1 MNVLTKKC
9 VFCPIT
15 QTWTL
20 KPALIEVHSR
30 DEMKAALRAFA
41 AEVQRFND
49 LTRNGG
55 GRHEQA

>member
-1 MNVLTKKC
+1 MIVTKRC
-9 VFCPIT
+9 VFCPRT
-15 QTWTL
+15 QTWAL
-20 KPALIEVHSR
+20 KPTMIEVHSR

-49 LTRNGG
+49 LTRSGG